1 MLVVVSVSGYVRVIV
16 YAVIVSWACIICILL
31 FLQFQSFKQIKELH
45 KISISQAFEIQQL
58 KELPLLAQA
67 IEIEQLKKFYNN
79 NPIEINYGILN
90 NYINVKDICIS
101 KLLNNIITI
110 PSGDGNRANIFG
122 DPLPG
127 TLKSIFIVNNNN
139 TTEYKDDVNIKI
151 NIINN
156 NIIVNTN

>member
-1 MLVVVSVSGYVRVIV
+1 MSVNKVIV

-31 FLQFQSFKQIKELH
+31 FLQFSSFQQIKELH
-45 KISISQAFEIQQL
+45 KISMSQAFEIQQL

-101 KLLNNIITI
+101 KLLNNNIITI
-110 PSGDGNRANIFG
+110 PAGDGNRANIFG
-122 DPLPG
+122 DPLLG
-127 TLKSIFIVNNNN
+127 TLKSIFIVNNYN

-151 NIINN
+151 NIIN
-156 NIIVNTN
+156 